1 MNNIRILICDDHSL
15 LRQGIIATL
24 EKAPGIFIVG
34 EAENGNELIEQYELL
49 QPDLVITDI
58 SMPGLSGTDAVKE
71 LKSKYP
77 DIKVL
82 FVSMFLGEFYI
93 YHIAKVGGLGL
104 LDKSIIQGELL
115 FAINEVYNGRYYFG
129 PKYNEEQIKEILK
142 RYDNKPDVI
151 KFSIDKQLTEREDKI
166 LEYICEGFSSIE
178 IAEKLCISSRTIES
192 HRSDIMR
199 KFELKNT
206 LALIRFAILYTESK
220 RSMINPD
227 QLNHKELKV
236 PIL

>member
-166 LEYICEGFSSIE
+166 LEYISEGFSSIE